1 MPSVDANVVTPV
13 AIFVRCVRVVVV
25 GFPLVL
31 SSIFL
36 ARGVGVS
43 MPGFA
48 RWFGRPLVVR
58 PYGFFFGEFDPG
70 SGRTLA
76 ACLTHASRTVKPFGV
91 DQWRTGE

>member
-31 SSIFL
+31 SSILL

-48 RWFGRPLVVR
+48 RWLWKAVGRETVW
-58 PYGFFFGEFDPG
+58 FFL
-70 SGRTLA
+70 R
-76 ACLTHASRTVKPFGV
+76 RV
-91 DQWRTGE
+91 